1 MREIAGA
8 AERWSNEMNSPA
20 TTPLLQYSI
29 THLLLAEEF
38 HDIAPPID
46 YSLISPWLI
55 FLGMF
60 VLLTAI
66 GLIVW
71 FVAKSF
77 RRPTLPQPPGE
88 RALALLEQI
97 RTQITA
103 INPYRFSIRV
113 SDILRGY
120 VTEQFGLPVTRQTSV
135 EFLNGLRGSSPFSE
149 DEKSLLEDFLNRCD
163 LIKFARYE
171 ATTSDSELLLEE
183 AIRFVKGGQPCLIGS
198 EDVAR

>member
-1 MREIAGA
+1 VFDKKARQ
-8 AERWSNEMNSPA
+8 WSDEMNSPA
-20 TTPLLQYSI
+20 TPPLFHYSVI
-29 THLLLAEEF
+29 PLLLAEEL
-38 HDIAPPID
+38 HDIAPAVD

-55 FLGMF
+55 FLGAF
-60 VLLTAI
+60 VSLMVI

-71 FVAKSF
+71 FVAKSL
-77 RRPTLPQPPGE
+77 RRPIPPQLPRE

-97 RTQITA
+97 RAQISA
-103 INPYRFSIRV
+103 IDPYRFSIRV
-113 SDILRGY
+113 SDILRRY

-135 EFLNGLRGSSPFSE
+135 EFLNGLRDSSPFSE

-183 AIRFVKGGQPCLIGS
+183 AISFVKGGHPCLIGS
-198 EDVAR
+198 PETAR